1 MVNASFRRG
10 VLTDGRTALLALF
23 VAVGTLISAAP
34 VQAIGG
40 GIFGYAEV
48 RSADL
53 GPFVKWTGMLDRF
66 LQEDNDI
73 DGDCTSTRYNA
84 CHHQAWQ
91 SLIADLR
98 GRDLGDQLDR
108 VNQFM
113 NERRYIVDPINWGV
127 RDYWATPG
135 QFFRK
140 QGDCED
146 YAIAK
151 YLTLRQLGV
160 SDAQMRIVVLQDLN
174 LGIPHAV
181 LAVATP
187 DGTMILDNQI
197 SSVVDARV
205 IRHYQPIYSINE
217 TAWWLHRPPS

>member
-10 VLTDGRTALLALF
+10 VLYGGRMTLLAL
-23 VAVGTLISAAP
+23 AAATLALTSTARAR
-34 VQAIGG
+34 VLDG
-40 GIFGYAEV
+40 GIFGYNEV
-48 RSADL
+48 RSDDL

-66 LQEDNDI
+66 LRE
-73 DGDCTSTRYNA
+73 DGDTGGDCASTSYNA
-84 CHHQAWQ
+84 CHHREWQ

-98 GRDLGDQLDR
+98 GQDLDAQLDR
-108 VNQFM
+108 VNRFM
-113 NERRYIVDPINWGV
+113 NARRYIVDPINWGV

-151 YLTLRQLGV
+151 YRTLRQLGL

-197 SSVVDARV
+197 TQVVDDRV

-217 TAWWLHRPPS
+217 SAWWLHRPPG

>member
-1 MVNASFRRG
+1 MVNAFFRRG
-10 VLTDGRTALLALF
+10 VLYGGRTVLLAL
-23 VAVGTLISAAP
+23 VAAALTWTSAA
-34 VQAIGG
+34 QARTLGG
-40 GIFGYAEV
+40 GIFGYNEV
-48 RSADL
+48 RSDDL

-66 LQEDNDI
+66 LQEDDEAG
-73 DGDCTSTRYNA
+73 GDCTSTRYNA
-84 CHHQAWQ
+84 CHHQEWQ

-98 GRDLGDQLDR
+98 GLDLADQLDR
-108 VNQFM
+108 VNSFM

-160 SDAQMRIVVLQDLN
+160 PEAQMRIVVLQDLN

-181 LAVATP
+181 LAVVTP
-187 DGTMILDNQI
+187 EGTMILDNQI
-197 SSVVDARV
+197 SQVVDARV

-217 TAWWLHRPPS
+217 SAWWLHRPPS